1 MKEVTL
7 KNLNNGKLQN
17 EKVGFAWPALLFNCL
32 YLLYRKDWITF
43 GMCLLLNFLFC
54 LLPAGWYGLF
64 FLLTNVAICL
74 RYNKI
79 RIEYLLS
86 HGWCAAD
93 KNTDQIL
100 LNNNIH
106 TDSNKN
112 MIKGKPIN
120 NKVHQSNSNE
130 FDEKDKITAE
140 KAKNAIS
147 ALSYFGGIHCPR
159 CFSKNVQVIGQ
170 HKKGFSFGKAI
181 AGTALAGGIGSLAGF
196 AGKKTKKVDMI
207 CLNCGKKFRK

>member
-1 MKEVTL
+1 MKDVTF
-7 KNLNNGKLQN
+7 KNLNNGKLTN
-17 EKVGFAWPALLFNCL
+17 ERIGFAWPALLFNCL
-32 YLLYRKDWITF
+32 YLLYRKDWIAF
-43 GMCLLLNFLFC
+43 GTCLLLDFLFS

-74 RYNKI
+74 FYNRV

-86 HGWCAAD
+86 HGWRAAD

-106 TDSNKN
+106 TDSNRE
-112 MIKGKPIN
+112 MTKGKPIT
-120 NKVHQSNSNE
+120 KEVHQSNSNGS
-130 FDEKDKITAE
+130 DEKDKKTAE
-140 KAKNAIS
+140 KAKSAI
-147 ALSYFGGIHCPR
+147 ATLSYLGGIHCPR
-159 CFSKNVQVIGQ
+159 CFSKDVQVIGQ

-207 CLNCGKKFRK
+207 CLKCGKKFRK